1 MASTFHSRKDLV
13 RILELAQLC
22 IRASS
27 NREDVDQVVA
37 LARSVIPFSALLIGL
52 DSAPTLSFSQSRQ
65 LIQYGHDAEWIE
77 LYWRKGLQ
85 FQDPV
90 LLRAQRQENAF
101 AWQDCQGRQET
112 VCGEFLELSRPFI
125 GSNGLACGVKGR
137 GRGGSTLISL
147 VLPAALSAADY
158 LEALDYLAPHLHEI
172 FNRPGELNRHGL
184 MAPDISLR
192 ELEVLQWAK
201 EGKSNW
207 DISHILSISERTVK
221 FHFGNIFRKLD
232 VINRSQAIAK
242 AMHYGVLTF

>member
-1 MASTFHSRKDLV
+1 MANIFHSRKDLV
-13 RILELAQLC
+13 RLLELAQLC

-37 LARSVIPFSALLIGL
+37 LARSVIPFSTLLLGL
-52 DSAPTLSFSQSRQ
+52 DTAPTLSLGQSRQ
-65 LIQYGHDAEWIE
+65 LIHYGHDAEWIE
-77 LYWRKGLQ
+77 LYMRKGLQ

-101 AWQDCQGRQET
+101 VWQDCQGPA
-112 VCGEFLELSRPFI
+112 CGDFLELARPFI
-125 GSNGLACGVKGR
+125 GSNGLACGIKGR
-137 GRGGSTLISL
+137 ARGGATLISL
-147 VLPAALSAADY
+147 ALPPALPAADY
-158 LEALDYLAPHLHEI
+158 LAALDYLAPHLHEI
-172 FNRPGELNRHGL
+172 FNRPGELNRCGL
-184 MAPDISLR
+184 MAPEISLR

-242 AMHYGVLTF
+242 AMHYGVLTL